1 MEILS
6 RMWRSLRWKHTPC
19 RFFLLSG
26 SNVPC
31 TSLSFPCIKIT
42 LFGIHDSRIMK
53 HVLVMQGKAE
63 EWPCSKV
70 RGESFRRLQTSY
82 LRHSNVVASIVT
94 RMPFAVAIGIF
105 CGSIKTTQSFSR
117 GDHMWFSMKRRW
129 HCTQRGFLS
138 SESSSAII
146 NVSLLV
152 SCVHCLFPYQT
163 ITNTCLV
170 VLILRIGDDSH
181 ESRGRGM
188 QDCIVWKEKLAE
200 FQKVRLIYNRT
211 RHLHAWLDSRGT
223 AARPFDVVV
232 KGTFCNDF
240 GGDPDTPKRA
250 HDQTNAASITITSTS
265 SLFVALSITMD
276 NNTFLR

>member
-19 RFFLLSG
+19 RFFS
-26 SNVPC
+26 
-31 TSLSFPCIKIT
+31 SFRKQRAMHKP
-42 LFGIHDSRIMK
+42 LFSVYQDYSVWYSWFADNEACACHARKGRRMTVFK
-53 HVLVMQGKAE
+53 
-63 EWPCSKV
+63 KV

-117 GDHMWFSMKRRW
+117 GDHMWFSTKRRW
-129 HCTQRGFLS
+129 HGTQRGFLS

-152 SCVHCLFPYQT
+152 SCVHCLFSYQT

-200 FQKVRLIYNRT
+200 FQKVRLICNRT
-211 RHLHAWLDSRGT
+211 RHLHAWLDSRG
-223 AARPFDVVV
+223 RDRS
-232 KGTFCNDF
+232 K
-240 GGDPDTPKRA
+240 
-250 HDQTNAASITITSTS
+250 
-265 SLFVALSITMD
+265 ALWCCRQG
-276 NNTFLR
+276 NVL

>member
-1 MEILS
+1 MCMSCKERQKNDHVQKSQRRILS
-6 RMWRSLRWKHTPC
+6 PTTNEVLA
-19 RFFLLSG
+19 
-26 SNVPC
+26 
-31 TSLSFPCIKIT
+31 
-42 LFGIHDSRIMK
+42 K
-53 HVLVMQGKAE
+53 HVIVCCCFPWSIMNDDLTSFVSLV
-63 EWPCSKV
+63 
-70 RGESFRRLQTSY
+70 SFIGSY

-117 GDHMWFSMKRRW
+117 GDHMWFSTKRRW
-129 HCTQRGFLS
+129 HGTQRGFLS

-152 SCVHCLFPYQT
+152 SCVHCLFSYQT

-200 FQKVRLIYNRT
+200 FQKVRLICNRT
-211 RHLHAWLDSRGT
+211 RHLHAWLDSRGRDRYVYYALVDILSLT
-223 AARPFDVVV
+223 RWDL
-232 KGTFCNDF
+232 
-240 GGDPDTPKRA
+240 
-250 HDQTNAASITITSTS
+250 ITLACVSPLLSFLNS
-265 SLFVALSITMD
+265 SKALWCCRQG
-276 NNTFLR
+276 NVL